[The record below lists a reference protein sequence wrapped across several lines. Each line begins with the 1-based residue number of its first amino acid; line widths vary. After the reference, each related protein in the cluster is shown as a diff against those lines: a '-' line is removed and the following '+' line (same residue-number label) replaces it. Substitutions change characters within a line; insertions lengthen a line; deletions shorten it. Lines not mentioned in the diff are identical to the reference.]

1 MEQES
6 QGYQFPTNF
15 HWNKSV
21 RGYTVPHSCTEA
33 KWHSVNSKEERCT
46 IITPTTDK
54 DQIGDYTI
62 LGISKLK
69 QNDKKSKFA

>member
-6 QGYQFPTNF
+6 QGYQFLTNF

-21 RGYTVPHSCTEA
+21 WGYTVPHSCTEA
-33 KWHSVNSKEERCT
+33 KWHCVNSKEERCT
-46 IITPTTDK
+46 IITPMTDK